1 MNDYC
6 DIILRYRSGE
16 MTIAERE
23 EFKRI
28 FSTNMHLRKEFIFQ
42 EKLDKVMKKN
52 LLLEAIENDPDL
64 IKAEILAL
72 KDIDNYLNKSGLS
85 MSKKSFDILE
95 VETEV
100 ELRKRIAKAEV
111 EMVLSGIDDIS
122 EAWVKDFEK
131 RKPTVQH
138 DKDAQRI
145 FEYVKKS
152 APFNETFTQMP
163 SIGHR
168 VTKKI
173 IYQAAA
179 AVLLLSLLLFK
190 ALTPTWSGDS
200 VYQHNYAPL
209 EANSFSLRGSA
220 QEVNAKLQTGVD
232 YYLAK
237 DFGKA
242 ELTFGELRKT
252 NKNLPA
258 VLLYSG
264 LNQME
269 QNNFQAAITFFN
281 DLLAGE
287 DQFVPETQWY
297 LGLCYIK
304 TGDTAKARSLMTV
317 VSESEGI
324 YKNKALEI
332 LKSLNR

>member
-1 MNDYC
+1 MNDYG
-6 DIILRYRSGE
+6 DIILKYRSGE

-23 EFKRI
+23 EFNRI
-28 FSTNMHLRKEFIFQ
+28 FSTNIHLRKEFIFQ
-42 EKLDKVMKKN
+42 ENLDKVMKKN

-72 KDIDNYLNKSGLS
+72 KDIDNYLNKSGLK
-85 MSKKSFDILE
+85 MNPKAFDILE

-122 EAWVKDFEK
+122 EVWVKDFER
-131 RKPTVQH
+131 RKPTIQVE
-138 DKDAQRI
+138 KDAQRI

-152 APFNETFTQMP
+152 APFNETVTQMP
-163 SIGHR
+163 SIGQR
-168 VTKKI
+168 ITRKI
-173 IYQAAA
+173 VFQAAA
-179 AVLLLSLLLFK
+179 AVFILSLLLFK
-190 ALTPTWSGDS
+190 SLTPTWSGDS
-200 VYQHNYAPL
+200 VYQHNYVPL
-209 EANSFSLRGSA
+209 EANSFHLRGSA
-220 QEVNAKLQTGVD
+220 QEVNGKLQTGVD

-242 ELTFGELRKT
+242 ELAFSELRKT
-252 NKNLPA
+252 SKNLPE
-258 VLLYSG
+258 VLLFSG

-269 QNNFQAAITFFN
+269 QNNFPAAITFFN
-281 DLLAGE
+281 NLLASE

-304 TGDTAKARSLMTV
+304 TGDTAKARSLMTT
-317 VSESEGI
+317 VSETEGI
-324 YKNKALEI
+324 YKNKALDI
-332 LKSLNR
+332 LKGLNR